1 MESHRIR
8 NAKPMKESLAKTRYD
23 LMRAEQFVPF
33 SILFASGQRF
43 EIKSR
48 EHIGLGPVSRSDV
61 EGLKA
66 VIVWDDV
73 GKWRSVYM
81 PAILKVDDRSLTLG
95 ASRGT
100 IGILIDGT
108 TRKLCWQGSTLQ

>member
-1 MESHRIR
+1 
-8 NAKPMKESLAKTRYD
+8 MKESLAKTLYD
-23 LMRAEQFVPF
+23 LVRAEQFVPF

-61 EGLKA
+61 EGLNA

-73 GKWRSVYM
+73 GKWRSVTSRSSHYRR
-81 PAILKVDDRSLTLG
+81 PTIPRRWQHTTQWQPRVDIPKYR
-95 ASRGT
+95 RY
-100 IGILIDGT
+100 
-108 TRKLCWQGSTLQ
+108 R